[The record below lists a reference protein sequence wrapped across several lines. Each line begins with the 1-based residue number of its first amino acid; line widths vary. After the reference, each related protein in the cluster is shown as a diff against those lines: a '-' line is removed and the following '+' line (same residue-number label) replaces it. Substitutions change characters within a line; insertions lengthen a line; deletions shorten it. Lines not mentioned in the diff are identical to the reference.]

1 MDPEDVNAEE
11 ETLQTEETVAV
22 DEGEVVDD
30 PAPDERMEDLQRQAD
45 DARAEAAA
53 NGAVA
58 DALRTQLAEA
68 LQRYRELL
76 LSKDPDVPPDMVE
89 GDTIAELEA
98 SYTRASALVETLRL
112 KAAEQAAQQRV
123 PAGAPARRAM
133 DSTSLTPQQKIML
146 GLQQSQ

>member
-11 ETLQTEETVAV
+11 ETLETEETVAV
-22 DEGEVVDD
+22 DEGEAVDD
-30 PAPDERMEDLQRQAD
+30 PAPDGRMEDLQRQAD

-53 NGAVA
+53 NGAAA

-112 KAAEQAAQQRV
+112 RSAEQAAQQRV
-123 PAGAPARRAM
+123 PAGAPARRAT
-133 DSTSLTPQQKIML
+133 DATGRRRSGREQRPQPDA
-146 GLQQSQ
+146 

>member
-11 ETLQTEETVAV
+11 ETLQTEETMAV
-22 DEGEVVDD
+22 DEGEAIDD

-53 NGAVA
+53 NGAAA

-89 GDTIAELEA
+89 GNTIAEIEA
-98 SYTRASALVETLRL
+98 SYTRASGLVETLRL
-112 KAAEQAAQQRV
+112 RAAEQAAQQRV

-133 DSTSLTPQQKIML
+133 DPAGLTPQQKIML